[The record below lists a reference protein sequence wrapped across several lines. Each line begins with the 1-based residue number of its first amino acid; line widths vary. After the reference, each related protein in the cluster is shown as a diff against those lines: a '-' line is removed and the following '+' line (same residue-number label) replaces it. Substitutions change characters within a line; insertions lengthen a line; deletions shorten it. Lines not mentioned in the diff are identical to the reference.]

1 MGDYMALIAT
11 RGLYLYLEVLT
22 TALDDDIVTDDE
34 ASILKVL
41 AIALGMDPSNV
52 GAAMDVARGIDPS
65 PITNSDDYST
75 HQVGD
80 ATTYQSALVAALD
93 DEVITEDEWAILEN
107 LRKLLG
113 IQPDQHALIE
123 EAIRAMSEH
132 DENGERR
139 LERLERF
146 NTVCPHF

>member
-1 MGDYMALIAT
+1 MALT
-11 RGLYLYLEVLT
+11 SSRGLYLYLEVLR
-22 TALDDDIVTDDE
+22 TALHDGIVTDDE

-41 AIALGMDPSNV
+41 AVALGIPPSNV
-52 GAAMDVARGIDPS
+52 GDALDIARGIDPS
-65 PITNSDDYST
+65 PISESDEFSG

-80 ATTYQSALVAALD
+80 VTTYQSALVAALD
-93 DEVITEDEWAILEN
+93 DEIITEDEWAMLESLRN
-107 LRKLLG
+107 LFG

-123 EAIRAMSEH
+123 EAIRSMSDS

-146 NTVCPHF
+146 NTVCPYV